1 LLQAIPEAQESSL
14 YCENHPFHHAHEMP
28 ILDPEEISS
37 ISENKATSAY
47 KDVVPHD
54 LPSQ

>member
-1 LLQAIPEAQESSL
+1 
-14 YCENHPFHHAHEMP
+14 MP
-28 ILDPEEISS
+28 ILDPEEIAS